1 MAYQNFAGEQLTF
14 DGIQFE
20 DIFASNGGVLSSLKK
35 YDKFIEIF
43 VNDPKNASKHF
54 PRKITKDRVVSNR
67 LIRAWASW
75 KAPPLLLIFVCSGLP
90 PNGDVDVRVREIARA
105 CILAAPPDV
114 QRKCYGEVLS
124 TIIKM
129 GGAMK
134 KHLAAD
140 KAKTLRK

>member
-1 MAYQNFAGEQLTF
+1 MAYQNLAGEQLTF

-75 KAPPLLLIFVCSGLP
+75 KKPPLLLIF
-90 PNGDVDVRVREIARA
+90 DVDVRVREIARA
-105 CILAAPPDV
+105 LLMSSGNATVRSSAPSS
-114 QRKCYGEVLS
+114 RWGL
-124 TIIKM
+124 
-129 GGAMK
+129 
-134 KHLAAD
+134 
-140 KAKTLRK
+140 